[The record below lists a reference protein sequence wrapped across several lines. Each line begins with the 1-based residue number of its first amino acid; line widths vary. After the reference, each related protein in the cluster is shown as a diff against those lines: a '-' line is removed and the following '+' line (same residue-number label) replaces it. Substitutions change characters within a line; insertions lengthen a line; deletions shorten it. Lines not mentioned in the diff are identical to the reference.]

1 MQTPGEEEREEE
13 EEVEEDA
20 EEEDAEE
27 DAANEEVPLSPSSS
41 PPTPVVL
48 PLAQMIEPSST
59 VVLQPE
65 DSAALSTQTPEL
77 ASGPSIGLVAMALF
91 GLMVMIFGIVSWFS
105 LRRNRPHMT
114 EVQIVEGEMC
124 DEEDD
129 DSVIQRNV
137 PMEDFTEIDDDFD
150 ALRQPR
156 RLAL

>member
-1 MQTPGEEEREEE
+1 
-13 EEVEEDA
+13 
-20 EEEDAEE
+20 
-27 DAANEEVPLSPSSS
+27 
-41 PPTPVVL
+41 
-48 PLAQMIEPSST
+48 
-59 VVLQPE
+59 
-65 DSAALSTQTPEL
+65 
-77 ASGPSIGLVAMALF
+77 MALF